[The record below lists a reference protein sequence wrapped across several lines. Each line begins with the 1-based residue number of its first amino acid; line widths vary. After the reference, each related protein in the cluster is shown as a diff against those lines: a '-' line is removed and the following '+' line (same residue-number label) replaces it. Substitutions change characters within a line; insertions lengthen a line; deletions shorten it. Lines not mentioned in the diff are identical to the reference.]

1 VLSSVAI
8 LAQAVVVGI
17 LFTMAQLERN
27 MAMFNKDFPARKP
40 RGPRPP
46 KTKPDP
52 REVAHMEMINAMNI
66 EQRTSLDDQLVCK
79 DCGNTWMVNKTRFYF
94 CIICEKNLPMPSGDK
109 GR

>member
-1 VLSSVAI
+1 MLIAI

-40 RGPRPP
+40 SGPRQTP

-52 REVAHMEMINAMNI
+52 REVAHLEMINAMNI

-94 CIICEKNLPMPSGDK
+94 CTICQKNLPMPWGDK

>member
-17 LFTMAQLERN
+17 LFTMAEFERK
-27 MAMFNKDFPARKP
+27 MAKFNKEFPARKP
-40 RGPRPP
+40 RGPCPP

-52 REVAHMEMINAMNI
+52 REVAHIERINVLNI
-66 EQRTSLDDQLVCK
+66 EQRTSLDDQLECK

-94 CIICEKNLPMPSGDK
+94 CITCEKKLPMPSGDK